1 MVGEVVVVDWL
12 APLAAA
18 PLPLAFA
25 DAPALDADP
34 SLLAALSELLPAGA
48 GLGELLL
55 FAGAALLLALWA
67 GGLLS
72 D

>member
-1 MVGEVVVVDWL
+1 
-12 APLAAA
+12 LAAA
-18 PLPLAFA
+18 PLLLAFA
-25 DAPALDADP
+25 DALALDADP
-34 SLLAALSELLPAGA
+34 SLLVALSELLPAGT

-72 D
+72 A